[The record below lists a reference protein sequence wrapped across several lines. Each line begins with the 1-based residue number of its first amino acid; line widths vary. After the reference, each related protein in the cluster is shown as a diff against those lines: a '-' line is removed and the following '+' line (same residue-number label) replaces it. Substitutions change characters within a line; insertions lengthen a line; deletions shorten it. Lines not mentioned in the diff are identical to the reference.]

1 MKTFNIIKP
10 ENIFLIFIICF
21 FVNTSFS
28 NNQAVVKNIYIE
40 LELKENA
47 DHRTIAIEKSYK
59 IALSRYLKW
68 ITLKETSDIN
78 NLVDLL
84 EAKDYVS
91 GYSIENEKY
100 KSDKYSALITVT
112 FEKNKLEKFLKNK
125 DIEFFSKKG
134 PKSLIIPVIN
144 FEKRLILWDDPNPWF
159 DVWLRRPLD
168 SNLNLFALPTGEAD
182 DLITLSAQD
191 AVNLKYFKIKKLAN
205 KYKAEQ
211 AYVLLVNVESK
222 NDNINLNVE
231 VYDGF
236 TKDVIFSSYLENIEI
251 YNFDYNLNF
260 LADTFADYF
269 DDLWVKENL
278 DNISSETK
286 VLAEVSYNKYNEW
299 IKIKNF
305 LINNEKILKYNILV
319 ITNKTA
325 KIELNILSI
334 DNFLEDLIKNKFKI
348 LKKDNNLFI
357 SKDDSL
363 L

>member
-1 MKTFNIIKP
+1 M
-10 ENIFLIFIICF
+10 
-21 FVNTSFS
+21 
-28 NNQAVVKNIYIE
+28 AVE
-40 LELKENA
+40 A
-47 DHRTIAIEKSYK
+47 SYK

-168 SNLNLFALPTGEAD
+168 SNLNLFTLPTGEAD

-191 AVNLKYFKIKKLAN
+191 AINLKYFKIKKLAN
-205 KYKAEQ
+205 KYEAEQ
-211 AYVLLVNVESK
+211 ANILLVNVESQNEK
-222 NDNINLNVE
+222 LNLSIE
-231 VYDGF
+231 AYDGF
-236 TKDVIFSSYLENIEI
+236 SQEVIFSSDIENIEKELQTI
-251 YNFDYNLNF
+251 SV
-260 LADTFADYF
+260 YF
-269 DDLWVKENL
+269 KF
-278 DNISSETK
+278 ISINS
-286 VLAEVSYNKYNEW
+286 NKNNSVRNYE
-299 IKIKNF
+299 
-305 LINNEKILKYNILV
+305 IN
-319 ITNKTA
+319 
-325 KIELNILSI
+325 
-334 DNFLEDLIKNKFKI
+334 IKNKNKLEKTIDKLNSKFSDITILVVNNQKI
-348 LKKDNNLFI
+348 I
-357 SKDDSL
+357 
-363 L
+363 